1 MGKNL
6 TINNFTMFKCLQ
18 FIDEKL
24 RQLNEADEM
33 PMDDDA
39 EIGGEKEE
47 TTPTDDGMDGEEMS
61 SEGGEMSETPVEG
74 GEAQTD
80 PSQIAGV
87 ETGTFVS
94 PIAKANWANI
104 MLKLLRNKNPEIIV
118 PTEFETV
125 TTENADAVIEFVK
138 NTDVL
143 VDDSFGDDLNNV

>member
-1 MGKNL
+1 
-6 TINNFTMFKCLQ
+6 MFKCLQ
-18 FIDEKL
+18 FIDERL
-24 RQLNEADEM
+24 HQLNEADEM
-33 PMDDDA
+33 PTDDDA

-47 TTPTDDGMDGEEMS
+47 TTNPTDEEMDGEEMS
-61 SEGGEMSETPVEG
+61 SEGREMGETPIEG
-74 GEAQTD
+74 GESQTD